1 MSDLDPV
8 ADHAEIVRRVK
19 RRFEAAVIHTVTG
32 EMAVNNDS
40 FTPGLYS
47 LIKSTGS
54 LVFYP
59 YAPVDGQNNQ
69 FFVLGEYPP
78 SPLPGDLTSWP
89 KVPLATLTELHELAN
104 QINEEEGFDDVHSI
118 RVLIQGGG
126 DSRVTM
132 VSAHFEYLAPTGE
145 EELAAGIQ

>member
-8 ADHAEIVRRVK
+8 VDHEAIVHRVK
-19 RRFEAAVIHTVTG
+19 RRFEAAVIHVVTG
-32 EMAVNNDS
+32 DMAVNNDA

-54 LVFYP
+54 FVYYP
-59 YAPVDGQNNQ
+59 YAPVDGHDNP
-69 FFVLGEYPP
+69 FYVLGAVAPD
-78 SPLPGDLTSWP
+78 PLPGDLRSWP
-89 KVPLATLTELHELAN
+89 NVPLATLTELHELAN

-145 EELAAGIQ
+145 EELVAGIQ

>member
-8 ADHAEIVRRVK
+8 VDHEAIVHRVK
-19 RRFEAAVIHTVTG
+19 RRFEAAVIHVVTG

-47 LIKSTGS
+47 LIKATGS
-54 LVFYP
+54 VAYYP
-59 YAPVDGQNNQ
+59 FAPVDGQDNP
-69 FFVLGEYPP
+69 FYILGEQAPD
-78 SPLPGDLTSWP
+78 PLPGDMSSWP
-89 KVPLATLTELHELAN
+89 NVPLRVLTELHELAD
-104 QINEEEGFDDVHSI
+104 QINLEEGFDDVHSV

>member
-8 ADHAEIVRRVK
+8 VDHEAIVHRVK
-19 RRFEAAVIHTVTG
+19 RRFEAAVIHVVTG
-32 EMAVNNDS
+32 DMAVNNDA

-54 LVFYP
+54 FVYYP
-59 YAPVDGQNNQ
+59 YAPVDGQDNPFYLLDEDAPN
-69 FFVLGEYPP
+69 
-78 SPLPGDLTSWP
+78 PLPGDLRTWP
-89 KVPLATLTELHELAN
+89 SVPSTTLVELRELAN